1 LVIGQFEGK
10 FPQGLK
16 RLRKNSD
23 SQAKLEKY
31 VPQRLN
37 EVSQEVVVI
46 EACSA
51 DGRQLVKA

>member
-1 LVIGQFEGK
+1 LDAVPE
-10 FPQGLK
+10 GLK

-37 EVSQEVVVI
+37 VVSQEVVVI